1 MSVSRVKTYIAA
13 DWDHDKDFIKIL
25 KKILKEIMLEEN
37 SKGKDLKKYF
47 TDIHEKIQISDN
59 NPYCI
64 IKKSLDKRL
73 KMSKVFILIVGKHTN
88 KLKKGICSFCK
99 HYNKKRK
106 TCSIGND
113 VDKRSYIKYE
123 CYEAIDKEL
132 KIIVIYKNYDVDR
145 KKCPK
150 ILREEGTHI
159 PAYTLTKKSPQ
170 SIKIDKDKFL
180 NFPEIV
186 TEIVG
191 ALYTD

>member
-1 MSVSRVKTYIAA
+1 MAVRKIKTYIAA

-25 KKILKEIMLEEN
+25 KKILKEIILEEN
-37 SKGKDLKKYF
+37 SKGKDFKKKF
-47 TDIHEKIQISDN
+47 TDIHEKIQISDD
-59 NPYCI
+59 NPYCS
-64 IKKSLDKRL
+64 IKKSLDERFER
-73 KMSKVFILIVGKHTN
+73 SKLFILIVGEHTN

-106 TCSIGND
+106 TCSIDND

-123 CYEAIDKEL
+123 CDKAIDKEL
-132 KIIVIYKNYDVDR
+132 KIIVIYKDYKVDR

-150 ILREEGTHI
+150 ILRDEEIHI
-159 PAYTLTKKSPQ
+159 PSYTLTKYSPQ

>member
-1 MSVSRVKTYIAA
+1 MYKSQKYFIKEVVIMSVRRVKTYIAG
-13 DWDHDKDFIKIL
+13 DWDHDKDL
-25 KKILKEIMLEEN
+25 KL
-37 SKGKDLKKYF
+37 
-47 TDIHEKIQISDN
+47 
-59 NPYCI
+59 
-64 IKKSLDKRL
+64 
-73 KMSKVFILIVGKHTN
+73 FILIVGKHTN

-106 TCSIGND
+106 TCSIDND

-123 CYEAIDKEL
+123 CDKAFENDL
-132 KIIVIYKNYDVDR
+132 KIIVIYKDYKVER

-170 SIKIDKDKFL
+170 SIKIDKNKFL

-186 TEIVG
+186 AEI
-191 ALYTD
+191 A

>member
-1 MSVSRVKTYIAA
+1 MAVRKIKTYIAG
-13 DWDHDKDFIKIL
+13 DWDHDKDLIDIL
-25 KKILKEIMLEEN
+25 KNILKEIMLEEN
-37 SKGKDLKKYF
+37 SNGKDLKSYF
-47 TDIHEKIQISDN
+47 TDIHEKIQISDD

-64 IKKSLDKRL
+64 IKKSLDERFER
-73 KMSKVFILIVGKHTN
+73 SKLFILIVGKHTN

-106 TCSIGND
+106 TCSIDND

-123 CYEAIDKEL
+123 CDKAFENDL
-132 KIIVIYKNYDVDR
+132 KIIVIYKDYKVER
-145 KKCPK
+145 KKCPE

-186 TEIVG
+186 AEI
-191 ALYTD
+191 A